1 MEVRIG
7 IQFVQRELEIET
19 HQSAEDVQ
27 SSLAAAMTSG
37 DGGLFTLSDDKGS
50 MFVVPADKIAYVE
63 FSGTEQ
69 RRVGFGGG
77 R

>member
-7 IQFVQRELEIET
+7 IQFVQRELLVET
-19 HQSAEDVQ
+19 HESAEDVQ
-27 SSLAAAMTSG
+27 RSLAAAMTG
-37 DGGLFTLSDDKGS
+37 DSGLFTLSDGKGS
-50 MFVVPADKIAYVE
+50 TFVIPADKIAYIE

-69 RRVGFGGG
+69 RRVGF